1 MDNAGVVGG
10 GETKSE
16 LKLEAGAAVEAIIP
30 ERLKPLVLNVG
41 TKSTKPDNTAVAGKT
56 QRVNPRDGW
65 ECPTCTLLNEPTRP
79 GCEACT
85 TERPKDYVQPPPGP
99 ADTLPKGATA
109 ITPIPTTS
117 KTKTENVVEAS
128 KTKNNKEKDDI
139 LKNYK
144 KLDDLDLI
152 PNAETFECIICYLD
166 IEPGDGVVLRE
177 CLHTFCK

>member
-1 MDNAGVVGG
+1 M
-10 GETKSE
+10 
-16 LKLEAGAAVEAIIP
+16 
-30 ERLKPLVLNVG
+30 
-41 TKSTKPDNTAVAGKT
+41 
-56 QRVNPRDGW
+56 
-65 ECPTCTLLNEPTRP
+65 
-79 GCEACT
+79 
-85 TERPKDYVQPPPGP
+85 
-99 ADTLPKGATA
+99 PKGATA

-117 KTKTENVVEAS
+117 SKTDVTKAAPEAS
-128 KTKNNKEKDDI
+128 KTVNNKEKDDI